1 MFWIGLSVCKRKDL
15 YFLRVYCVLLR
26 AYSTSAGA
34 HRSSPSQ
41 VPTALLTN
49 ALILLWLSL
58 HGEDPYTNHLLKD
71 APLHRLIIMDQ

>member
-41 VPTALLTN
+41 VPTALLTT
-49 ALILLWLSL
+49 ALCHEPPNSPKSIFIFLFFFFSF
-58 HGEDPYTNHLLKD
+58 NHV
-71 APLHRLIIMDQ
+71 ITSDQ